1 MSVIPLSAQAKT
13 FSQRLFNETFY
24 LSSNPDVLTAVS
36 LGLTT
41 AFEHFSTFGHR
52 ENRPLLPFFDTQ
64 AYLLANLDV
73 LNATTDPGW
82 VSAWNHFVLFGILEG
97 RSPIGTTGFTGLFDE
112 ADYLAQNA
120 DVNTAVSNGDFRN
133 GFEHYLLFG
142 AKEGRAAFDKG
153 GNAIDFQSSIGKTFT
168 LTTGVDNIVG
178 TSGNDTIIADNTGL
192 TQLSMADTING
203 GAGIDTLKIYQQST
217 TNLGSTVFGQ
227 LTSVEKIYINNGKLT
242 SGATL
247 DVSGLTGVISIA
259 LDSPQA
265 MADNDTFTLKTAA
278 GQAVSLTNV
287 VGTAG
292 GPTSTFNLNGASDV
306 TLNGVGTDLTL
317 DLTSSGTALKLTTTG
332 AASTITLA
340 NTGNALAT
348 LTVAGNKALDVKT
361 SASQLKTVT
370 STATG
375 DVTFDNTS
383 GVVENYSGGAGR
395 DILTLVGANVKNVS
409 TGAGNDKVTIV
420 TSALAAASTIDLG
433 DGDDILILHAGSLN
447 NLTSGAQLKGGAGTD
462 RLVTKENSVLTL
474 AQIAKINAASGFEVL
489 GFATDG
495 SGVNVAN
502 LTSINKFYV
511 EGDTGV
517 TISDANSNTQT
528 TINLDV
534 NNTQTI
540 TIANAL
546 FENSTTV
553 VIDNQGGGS
562 KTLTGLTVTGI
573 TNVALSS
580 TGKSGS
586 SNTITTLTNS
596 DNTVVTITG
605 DRDLT
610 IGSLVGNALV
620 GSKVDAS
627 AFTGKLTVTGSTKS
641 DILIGGAGADTINGG
656 AGDDTIIGGAGND
669 KITGGTGADK
679 MTGGAGADTFVFVA
693 GDGGAQRISFNDV
706 DGDGKISINDQL
718 IFGGAIDIITDFTSG
733 SDKLDVPGSPTLQVA
748 TIGSTSKS
756 VSLAANTVF
765 TIRGTWDEATS
776 IFTVSST
783 GSDTI
788 ALYVTTAGDFDTA
801 QNIGNYVVLQ
811 GVTSVVAADF
821 V

>member
-1 MSVIPLSAQAKT
+1 
-13 FSQRLFNETFY
+13 
-24 LSSNPDVLTAVS
+24 
-36 LGLTT
+36 
-41 AFEHFSTFGHR
+41 
-52 ENRPLLPFFDTQ
+52 
-64 AYLLANLDV
+64 

-97 RSPIGTTGFTGLFDE
+97 RSPNGTTGFTGLFDN
-112 ADYLAQNA
+112 AKYLAQNA
-120 DVNTAVSNGDFRN
+120 DVNTAVSGGAFRN

-142 AKEGRAAFDKG
+142 AKEGRAAFDKA
-153 GNAIDFQSSIGKTFT
+153 GNAIDLQSLVTPGKTFT

-192 TQLSMADTING
+192 TQLSAADTING
-203 GAGIDTLKIYQQST
+203 GAGTDTLKIYQPPGFALA
-217 TNLGSTVFGQ
+217 NTVFGQ
-227 LTSVEKIYINNGKLT
+227 LTSVENIYINNGTLT
-242 SGATL
+242 NSATL
-247 DVSGLTGVISIA
+247 NVSGLTGVTSIA
-259 LDSPQA
+259 LDSPL
-265 MADNDTFTLKTAA
+265 MMGNNDTFTLQTAA

-287 VGTAG
+287 LSAG
-292 GPTSTFNLNGASDV
+292 NSTFNLNGASDV
-306 TLNGVGTDLTL
+306 TLNGVGPGMTL
-317 DLTSSGTALKLTTTG
+317 DFTSSGTTALKLTTTG
-332 AASTITLA
+332 AASTITLT
-340 NTGNALAT
+340 NTGSALAT
-348 LTVAGNKALDVKT
+348 LTVAGNKALDVT
-361 SASQLKTVT
+361 TTVSTLKTVT

-375 DVTFDNTS
+375 DVTFNNA
-383 GVVENYSGGAGR
+383 GGAVENYSGGAGR

-409 TGAGNDKVTIV
+409 TGAGNDRVTIV
-420 TSALAAASTIDLG
+420 TSSLMAAPTIDLG
-433 DGDDILILHAGSLN
+433 DGDDILILHAGSLT
-447 NLTSGAQLKGGAGTD
+447 NLTSGAQLKGGTGID
-462 RLVTKENSVLTL
+462 RLVTKESTILSA
-474 AQIAKINAASGFEVL
+474 AQIARINEASGFEVL
-489 GFATDG
+489 GFAG
-495 SGVNVAN
+495 NAISGVDVSQ

-511 EGDTGV
+511 EGNTGV
-517 TISDANSNTQT
+517 TISNANSNTQT

-540 TIANAL
+540 TIANAP

-610 IGSLVGNALV
+610 IGSLVGNASV

-627 AFTGKLTVTGSTKS
+627 AFTMKLTVTGSTKN
-641 DILIGGAGADTINGG
+641 DILIGGAGADSINGG
-656 AGDDTIIGGAGND
+656 DGNDTIIGGAGND
-669 KITGGTGADK
+669 TITGGNGADK
-679 MTGGAGADTFVFVA
+679 MTGGAGADTFVYLNP
-693 GDGGAQRISFNDV
+693 GEGGAARSGFNDA
-706 DGDGKISINDQL
+706 DGDNKISNGDKL
-718 IFGGAIDIITDFTSG
+718 TFGGAIDIITDFQSG
-733 SDKLDVPGSPTLQVA
+733 IDKLDAPGSATLVVA
-748 TIGSTSKS
+748 DIGTTSES
-756 VSLAANTVF
+756 FNLAANTVF
-765 TIRGTWDEATS
+765 TIRGNWDGATYV
-776 IFTVSST
+776 FTVSST

-788 ALYVTTAGDFDTA
+788 ALYVTTAGNFDTA